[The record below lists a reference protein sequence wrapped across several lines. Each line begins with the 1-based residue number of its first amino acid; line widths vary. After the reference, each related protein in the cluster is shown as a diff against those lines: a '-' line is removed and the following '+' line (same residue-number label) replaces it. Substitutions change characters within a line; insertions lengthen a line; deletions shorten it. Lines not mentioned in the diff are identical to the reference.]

1 MLEAIEGDSGVW
13 VQLFP
18 RAEVFPDLNGQ
29 AGVPMCP
36 GLLGYQNGST
46 DLWKSPRNTPELCV
60 PDDHGCAGLH
70 SFEQRLVL
78 YDFFQI
84 TGSIYLSRYI

>member
-29 AGVPMCP
+29 AGRAHVPWSAWVSKWINRLMEVSPQHAGALCP
-36 GLLGYQNGST
+36 RRPWVCWAPLL
-46 DLWKSPRNTPELCV
+46 RAE
-60 PDDHGCAGLH
+60 AG
-70 SFEQRLVL
+70 F
-78 YDFFQI
+78 I
-84 TGSIYLSRYI
+84 